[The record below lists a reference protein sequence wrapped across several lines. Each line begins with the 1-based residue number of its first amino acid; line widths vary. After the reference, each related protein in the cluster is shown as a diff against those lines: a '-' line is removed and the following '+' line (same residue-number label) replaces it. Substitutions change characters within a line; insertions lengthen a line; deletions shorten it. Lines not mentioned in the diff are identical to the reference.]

1 MPSENIIKVIQQ
13 SLNKM
18 RPSERKVADY
28 ILNHNDDILN
38 LRIVDLA
45 AQANVSEPTVVRFCR
60 AIGFNGFQDFKLRFA
75 QQSTQTK
82 TGSDSFIVSGN
93 DSTVE
98 FSHKVFD
105 SSIHILE
112 KIRNNLDPS
121 QLDSAISSLCSAN
134 RVEFYGYGAS
144 AAVAIDAQHKF
155 FRLQMSTAAY
165 SDPHLQNMSATS
177 LSNKDVVVAI
187 SQSGRTQALLD
198 ALELVN
204 KTGATVIGLAPSGTP
219 VFEQAAIAIHIDV
232 QEDTESYTPLSS
244 RLAHLVLID
253 ILAVGVYQRKAK
265 QLDQHLQKLKLALDA
280 LRA

>member
-1 MPSENIIKVIQQ
+1 MPSDNIIQTIQQ
-13 SLNKM
+13 SLSQM
-18 RPSERKVADY
+18 RPSERKVAEY
-28 ILNHNDDILN
+28 ILAHSDDVLN

-75 QQSTQTK
+75 QQGVQAK
-82 TGSDSFIVSGN
+82 ANVDSFKVSGN

-105 SSIHILE
+105 SSIYILE
-112 KIRNNLDPS
+112 KVRDNIDPS
-121 QLDSAISSLCSAN
+121 QLEAAINSLCTAQ

-165 SDPHLQNMSATS
+165 SDPHSQSMSAIS
-177 LSNKDVVVAI
+177 LGHQDVVLAI

-198 ALELVN
+198 ALALVS

-219 VFEQAAIAIHIDV
+219 IFEQAAIAIHIDV

-253 ILAVGVYQRKAK
+253 ILALGVYQRKAK
-265 QLDQHLQKLKLALDA
+265 QLDGHLQQLKQALDA
-280 LRA
+280 LRV